1 MRTYLDDEDL
11 VIEPHGLEQLWSLS
25 RGLRVPRSTVTR
37 ADWQEHAVI
46 AGRDIGMRF
55 GTGFP
60 GVLAAGWFYSKSF
73 GKSYLFLRRPTY
85 RWKKMQIEADHVVT
99 LRLRNFTC
107 DTIRLTI
114 ADKSLANTILHW
126 AKN

>member
-1 MRTYLDDEDL
+1 M
-11 VIEPHGLEQLWSLS
+11 
-25 RGLRVPRSTVTR
+25 
-37 ADWQEHAVI
+37 

-73 GKSYLFLRRPTY
+73 GKSYLFSRRPTY

-114 ADKSLANTILHW
+114 ADKSLANTILH
-126 AKN
+126 ALPVPMIVVPRDYVIPELVHGD